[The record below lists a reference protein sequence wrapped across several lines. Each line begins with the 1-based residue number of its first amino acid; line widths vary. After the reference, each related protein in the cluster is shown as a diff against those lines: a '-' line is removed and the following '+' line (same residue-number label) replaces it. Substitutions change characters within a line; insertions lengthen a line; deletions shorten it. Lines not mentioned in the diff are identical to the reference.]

1 VRTAVLTA
9 ELTADVATPTGTYT
23 PGTPVVVVQRCGPRA
38 LVCLDLGSHPAGRC
52 HAALVP
58 KTAVRVVA
66 TSDEAA
72 S

>member
-1 VRTAVLTA
+1 MLTA

-23 PGTPVVVVQRCGPRA
+23 PGTLVVVVQRRGPRA
-38 LVCLDLGSHPAGRC
+38 LVCLDLGNHPAGRC

-58 KTAVRVVA
+58 TTAVRVVS

-72 S
+72 A